1 MENLILKGKIMGKKK
16 ISVIVTVYNRL
27 EYVRNVVLSLINQ
40 TKQIDELILADDGS
54 KDDVKMVIDD
64 LFEKCKFSIKH
75 IYQEDL
81 GFRLA
86 RSRNNGAREAEGEF
100 LIFLDQDVI
109 LPDDFV
115 EKVYEKRKEKM
126 IVFCRGY
133 LTSEE
138 EKNKIFKFMNQ
149 EKYNYKKIYELAYNK
164 YSAKILNK
172 VVFKDKLYRILY
184 WLKLRSRGTKMV
196 GLMFALYKKDY
207 IAINGFDD
215 KYKGWGQED
224 DDFGNR
230 FFKYGGEVYPL
241 KLKKEYLFHM
251 YHPFAKSKAASLNV
265 DYYHKRKKEISK
277 NNYKC
282 ENGFFNSVDQDEY
295 VVRKLKD

>member
-1 MENLILKGKIMGKKK
+1 MKK

-40 TKQIDELILADDGS
+40 TMQIDELILADDGS
-54 KDDVKMVIDD
+54 RDDVKLVIED
-64 LFEKCKFSIKH
+64 LFDKCQFSIKH
-75 IYQEDL
+75 VWQEDI

-109 LPDDFV
+109 LPNDFV
-115 EKVYEKRKEKM
+115 EKVYEKRKEKR

-133 LTSEE
+133 QTSEE
-138 EKNKIFKFMNQ
+138 EKNKIFQFLN
-149 EKYNYKKIYELAYNK
+149 EKIYDYKEIYNLAYNQTMAEELK
-164 YSAKILNK
+164 KI
-172 VVFKDKLYRILY
+172 VFKDKLYRILY
-184 WLKLRSRGTKMV
+184 WFKLRSRGAKMV
-196 GLMFALYKKDY
+196 GLMFALYKNDY

-230 FFKYGGEVYPL
+230 FYKYGGEVYPL
-241 KLKKEYLFHM
+241 KLKEEYVFHL
-251 YHPFAKSKAASLNV
+251 YHPFAKSKSESLNIK
-265 DYYHKRKKEISK
+265 YYHKRKKEISK
-277 NNYKC
+277 ENYKC
-282 ENGFFNSVDQDEY
+282 INGFFNSIDEDKY
-295 VVRKLKD
+295 KVKYLKK

>member
-1 MENLILKGKIMGKKK
+1 MKKEK

-27 EYVRNVVLSLINQ
+27 EYVRNVVLSLMNQ
-40 TKQIDELILADDGS
+40 TMQIDELILADDGS
-54 KDDVKMVIDD
+54 KDNVRNVIED
-64 LFEKCKFSIKH
+64 LIDKCQFSIKH
-75 IYQEDL
+75 VWQEDI

-86 RSRNNGAREAEGEF
+86 RSRNNGAREAEGDF

-115 EKVYEKRKEKM
+115 EKVYKKRKEKRV
-126 IVFCRGY
+126 VFSRGY
-133 LTSEE
+133 QTIEE
-138 EKNKIFKFMNQ
+138 EKYKILEIINN
-149 EKYNYKKIYELAYNK
+149 EYNYKKIYKVIYNK
-164 YSAKILNK
+164 ENDEEFKKI
-172 VVFKDKLYRILY
+172 VFKDKIYRILHL
-184 WLKLRSRGTKMV
+184 LKLRSRGSKMV

-241 KLKKEYLFHM
+241 SLKGYVLHL
-251 YHPFAKSKAASLNV
+251 YHPFNKTKEDSPNLK
-265 DYYHKRKKEISK
+265 YYRERKREISK
-277 NNYKC
+277 SNYKC
-282 ENGFFNSVDQDEY
+282 ENGFFNSID
-295 VVRKLKD
+295 KDKEIIKKIK

>member
-1 MENLILKGKIMGKKK
+1 MKKEK

-27 EYVRNVVLSLINQ
+27 EYVRNVVLSLLNQ
-40 TKQIDELILADDGS
+40 TMKIDELILADDGS
-54 KDDVKMVIDD
+54 KEDVRNVIED
-64 LFEKCKFSIKH
+64 LIDKCDFSIKH
-75 IYQEDL
+75 VWQEDI

-109 LPDDFV
+109 LPDDFI
-115 EKVYEKRKEKM
+115 EKVYGKRKEKR

-133 LTSEE
+133 LTSEK
-138 EKNKIFKFMNQ
+138 EKNKIFDLIK
-149 EKYNYKKIYELAYNK
+149 EKYNYMDIYNLVYNEK
-164 YSAKILNK
+164 FDKEFKTII
-172 VVFKDKLYRILY
+172 FKDKLYRILY
-184 WLKLRSRGTKMV
+184 WLKLRSRGAKMV

-207 IAINGFDD
+207 IEINGFDD

-241 KLKKEYLFHM
+241 KLEKYLFHV
-251 YHPFAKSKAASLNV
+251 YHPFNSSKKDNLNV

-277 NNYKC
+277 SNYKSI
-282 ENGFFNSVDQDEY
+282 NGFFNSIDEDKP
-295 VVRKLKD
+295 VVKLLKKY

>member
-1 MENLILKGKIMGKKK
+1 MKK

-40 TKQIDELILADDGS
+40 TMQIDELILADDGS
-54 KDDVKMVIDD
+54 RDDIKLVIED
-64 LFEKCKFSIKH
+64 LFDKCQFSIKH
-75 IYQEDL
+75 VWQEDI

-109 LPDDFV
+109 LPNDFV
-115 EKVYEKRKEKM
+115 EKVYEKRKEKR

-133 LTSEE
+133 QTSEE
-138 EKNKIFKFMNQ
+138 EKNKIQ
-149 EKYNYKKIYELAYNK
+149 EMVNKNYDYEKLYKLVYNRENDKGFRKLI
-164 YSAKILNK
+164 
-172 VVFKDKLYRILY
+172 FKDTLYRILY
-184 WLKLRSRGTKMV
+184 WLKLRSRGAKMV
-196 GLMFALYKKDY
+196 GLMFALYKNDY

-230 FFKYGGEVYPL
+230 FYKYGGEVYPL
-241 KLKKEYLFHM
+241 ELEKYVLHM
-251 YHPFAKSKAASLNV
+251 YHPFNKTKQDSPNIK
-265 DYYHKRKKEISK
+265 YYKTRKKEISK
-277 NNYKC
+277 RNFKC
-282 ENGFFNSVDQDEY
+282 NNGFFNSIDSDREII
-295 VVRKLKD
+295 KLINVGEENVE